1 QSGAQISR
9 SILFEYSRIGPT
21 ARVSNSLVFGR
32 NCVDQS
38 GESIPDT
45 DGALDW
51 VGDARELTGR
61 TD

>member
-1 QSGAQISR
+1 AQVSR
-9 SILFEYSRIGPT
+9 SILFEHSRIGSS
-21 ARVSNSLVFGR
+21 AKVSDSLVFGR

-38 GESIPDT
+38 GESVPDT

-51 VGDARELTGR
+51 VGDARELTSI